1 MSTLQE
7 ILQNIEENAPMTID
21 EILREEI
28 KEWEKSDERKLMLL
42 GQKYYRVKNKILE
55 RTRQV
60 IDAQGK
66 LSAVKNL
73 ADNRIPH
80 GFVRK
85 LVDQKTGYLL
95 SRPFLPKTEDKT
107 YQDLLDGYFDEGF
120 KRMLKNTGKD
130 AINCGK
136 AWLQVYY
143 NEQGDLSFM
152 RIPPHEVIPI
162 WRDTAHTELDAVIR
176 VYEVTMYEAKQ
187 KKIIRKAEF
196 WDTSGVRLY
205 EAADGGE
212 FRFLETKGHFAAVS
226 KSPEGEDVENPMSWE
241 QVPFICFKY
250 NDEEQPLIDI
260 IQKMVDDYDRNRS
273 DNSNNLEDLPNST
286 YVVKDYDGTD
296 AASFRKNVSQYRVI
310 FVRGDGD
317 VKTIALQLDTEA
329 HKMHIEQT
337 RKDIYEFGRG
347 VDTQSERFGN
357 SPSGVAL
364 KHLYADLDL
373 DANDI
378 ESEFQASLNRLLWFI
393 DTHIY
398 NTTQKDFSEEKVTFI
413 FNRDMAINESEIVT
427 NAKDSVGIISNKTIV
442 ANHPWVTNTDDEI
455 KQLEEEQAED
465 QKRFDKGQY
474 DGLEDEPS

>member
-1 MSTLQE
+1 MNTLQE
-7 ILQNIEENAPMTID
+7 ILQNIEANAPMTID

-28 KEWEKSDERKLMLL
+28 KDWEKSDERKLMLL
-42 GQKYYRVKNKILE
+42 GQKYYKVKNKILE

-60 IDAQGK
+60 IDAHGK
-66 LSAVKNL
+66 LSEVKNL

-95 SRPFLPKTEDKT
+95 SRPFIPKTEDKT
-107 YQDLLDGYFDEGF
+107 YQDLLDDYFDEDF
-120 KRMLKNTGKD
+120 KRMLKNIGKD
-130 AINCGK
+130 AVNCGK

-143 NEQGDLSFM
+143 NELGKLSFM

-162 WRDTAHTELDAVIR
+162 WRDAAHTELDAVIR
-176 VYEVTMYEAKQ
+176 VYEVTVYEAKQ

-196 WDTSGVRLY
+196 WDITGVRMY

-212 FRFLETKGHFAAVS
+212 FRFLETKGHFSAVS
-226 KSPEGEDVENPMSWE
+226 KSTKGEAVENPMNWE

-317 VKTIALQLDTEA
+317 VKTIALELDTEA

-378 ESEFQASLNRLLWFI
+378 ESEFQASLSRLLWFI

-398 NTTQKDFSEEKVTFI
+398 NTTKKDYAKEKVTFI

-427 NAKDSVGIISNKTIV
+427 NAKDSVGIISKKTIV

-455 KQLEEEQAED
+455 KQFEEEEAAD
-465 QKRFDKGQY
+465 QERFNKKQY